1 MFIKSKYPRIDVIAG
16 NVVTREQAKVLV
28 DCGADAIRCGMGS
41 GSICITQEVLGVGRG
56 QASAVYEVSKF
67 CKGQNIPVIADG
79 GISNTG
85 QITKALMLGASSV
98 MMGSMFAGTNES
110 PGEVIIKDGIRLK
123 MYRGQGS
130 KACHREA
137 KNSVS
142 ARYLSQK
149 EHTFV
154 R

>member
-1 MFIKSKYPRIDVIAG
+1 
-16 NVVTREQAKVLV
+16 
-28 DCGADAIRCGMGS
+28 
-41 GSICITQEVLGVGRG
+41 
-56 QASAVYEVSKF
+56 
-67 CKGQNIPVIADG
+67 
-79 GISNTG
+79 
-85 QITKALMLGASSV
+85 

-110 PGEVIIKDGIRLK
+110 PGDVIIKDGIRLK

-149 EHTFV
+149 DHTFV
-154 R
+154 PQGVVGQVVAKGPIREYVPLLSESIKHTFQHLGIKSLDELEQEIYKIRVEKRSLQAQKEGNVHNLFAYEK

>member
-1 MFIKSKYPRIDVIAG
+1 
-16 NVVTREQAKVLV
+16 
-28 DCGADAIRCGMGS
+28 
-41 GSICITQEVLGVGRG
+41 
-56 QASAVYEVSKF
+56 
-67 CKGQNIPVIADG
+67 
-79 GISNTG
+79 
-85 QITKALMLGASSV
+85 

-137 KNSVS
+137 KNSVRAS
-142 ARYLSQK
+142 RRILLVFEFITNFTTRYQLAIYHKKITHLSPKELLDKLLQK
-149 EHTFV
+149 AQLENMFLYLVKVSNIHSNTWELI